1 MCKLYIEGNI
11 GTGKT
16 TLLSL
21 IQSNK
26 SRYNKLKDSSI
37 IYEPVDEWINL
48 KDSDGCN
55 ILDKF
60 YGNQSRWSF
69 TFQIN
74 SFLSR
79 HASIEQCTSD
89 IKIIERSVYSDKNC
103 FAKNCFNNGNMTELE
118 YKIYNRWFDW
128 LNIPKE
134 ETESHKFIY
143 LKTSPQ
149 ICFDRIS
156 KRNREEESSITIE
169 YLEQI
174 HNLHEE
180 WLSTI
185 DNLLVIDISKNIYEC
200 ETEQHKILDQI
211 NKFLE

>member
-1 MCKLYIEGNI
+1 MCKVFIEGNI

-21 IQSNK
+21 IISNK
-26 SRYNKLKDSSI
+26 SKYTNFKDASI
-37 IYEPVDEWINL
+37 IYEPVEEWIAL
-48 KDSDGCN
+48 TDSDGCN

-60 YGNQSRWSF
+60 YGSQSRWSF

-79 HASIEQCTSD
+79 HASIEKGKSN

-103 FAKNCFNNGNMTELE
+103 FAKNCYNNGTMTELE

-134 ETESHKFIY
+134 ENETHKFIY
-143 LKTSPQ
+143 LKTSPK

-185 DNLLVIDISKNIYEC
+185 DNLLVIDVSKNIYES
-200 ETEQHKILDQI
+200 ETDQQKILEQI
-211 NKFLE
+211 NNFLD

>member
-1 MCKLYIEGNI
+1 MCKVYIEGNI

-21 IQSNK
+21 INSNK
-26 SRYNKLKDSSI
+26 SSYNILRDSSI
-37 IYEPVDEWINL
+37 IYEPVDEWIRL

-79 HASIEQCTSD
+79 RASIETCTSN

-103 FAKNCFNNGNMTELE
+103 FAKNCYNNGNMTELE

-128 LNIPKE
+128 LSNTKE
-134 ETESHKFIY
+134 DKEPQKFIY
-143 LKTSPQ
+143 LKTSPE
-149 ICFDRIS
+149 ICYDRIL
-156 KRNREEESSITIE
+156 KRNREEESGITIE

-180 WLSTI
+180 WL
-185 DNLLVIDISKNIYEC
+185 
-200 ETEQHKILDQI
+200 
-211 NKFLE
+211 F